1 MLEKKPL
8 GDPFVIITESLFS
21 MDGDRSPI
29 AALLNL
35 CDEFD
40 GILFIDDAHG
50 TGTLGQ
56 EGRGGLEHASLAFNP
71 QRIVLTG
78 TFSKALGGL
87 GGYSVCHPLIRELT
101 ISAGRSFIYTTAL
114 PPGILAGNLAAL
126 AILDEDCDL
135 VSDLRS
141 RVRKVREAMG
151 LPFSSSP
158 IIPIK
163 GPVEKL
169 QSLSTSLREKG
180 LLGPVIHPPSV
191 PEGMECIRISV
202 TNHWD
207 DSIIEQLAES
217 VKNAGVLP

>member
-1 MLEKKPL
+1 
-8 GDPFVIITESLFS
+8 
-21 MDGDRSPI
+21 
-29 AALLNL
+29 
-35 CDEFD
+35 
-40 GILFIDDAHG
+40 
-50 TGTLGQ
+50 
-56 EGRGGLEHASLAFNP
+56 
-71 QRIVLTG
+71 
-78 TFSKALGGL
+78 
-87 GGYSVCHPLIRELT
+87 
-101 ISAGRSFIYTTAL
+101 
-114 PPGILAGNLAAL
+114 
-126 AILDEDCDL
+126 
-135 VSDLRS
+135 
-141 RVRKVREAMG
+141 MG